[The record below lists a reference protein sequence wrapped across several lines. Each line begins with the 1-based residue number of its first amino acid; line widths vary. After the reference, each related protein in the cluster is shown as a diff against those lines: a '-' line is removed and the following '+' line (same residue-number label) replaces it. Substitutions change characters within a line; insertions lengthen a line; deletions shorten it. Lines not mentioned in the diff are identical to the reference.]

1 VRWWR
6 WALARRRRCC
16 PARRLLVRA
25 PVEVVEA
32 GTGTPLTLLPSS
44 TPARSS
50 AGSAAPARGGSNA
63 VLRIGATAHRAGGW
77 RVGGRR
83 GSPHARRTPV
93 RRLTST
99 AGRREAPAWDGSTSS
114 AATRTGARRTGGR
127 KGSSG
132 RLGEAWVRLGRGSG
146 EAGIGSVRG
155 STYESDVRTSSHA
168 FAVQL
173 QSNSTSGS
181 SSSRASASA
190 SARSCSASLLV
201 MIGPITC
208 CIPGTRTAV
217 AGGDCARAQSP
228 VHGEAAKAGRVSR
241 ERANRYKHT

>member
-1 VRWWR
+1 M
-6 WALARRRRCC
+6 
-16 PARRLLVRA
+16 
-25 PVEVVEA
+25 VEA
-32 GTGTPLTLLPSS
+32 GTGTPMTLLPSS

-155 STYESDVRTSSHA
+155 STYESNVRPSSTG
-168 FAVQL
+168 
-173 QSNSTSGS
+173 SSTSLLHSAYS
-181 SSSRASASA
+181 SASRASA

-228 VHGEAAKAGRVSR
+228 VHGEAAKARRVSR

>member
-1 VRWWR
+1 M
-6 WALARRRRCC
+6 
-16 PARRLLVRA
+16 
-25 PVEVVEA
+25 VEA

-44 TPARSS
+44 TSARSS

-93 RRLTST
+93 RRLKST

-155 STYESDVRTSSHA
+155 STYESGVRPSGTVHP
-168 FAVQL
+168 AVQL
-173 QSNSTSGS
+173 QSNSSSGS
-181 SSSRASASA
+181 SSSASRASA

-201 MIGPITC
+201 MIGPITY

-228 VHGEAAKAGRVSR
+228 VHGEAAKARRVSR